1 MPSCPECVGR
11 EWEKRKKQ
19 YEEDLKQAETEG
31 REHELQIPTFR
42 EIEEELDIPMK
53 IDPSTKH
60 FMCKRCGLYATREQI
75 SDIRYKLT
83 KKVATRSDKQYD
95 YLDWWTKSKKE
106 KQM

>member
-31 REHELQIPTFR
+31 REHELQMPTFR

>member
-31 REHELQIPTFR
+31 REYELQMPTFR
-42 EIEEELDIPMK
+42 EFEEELDIPMK